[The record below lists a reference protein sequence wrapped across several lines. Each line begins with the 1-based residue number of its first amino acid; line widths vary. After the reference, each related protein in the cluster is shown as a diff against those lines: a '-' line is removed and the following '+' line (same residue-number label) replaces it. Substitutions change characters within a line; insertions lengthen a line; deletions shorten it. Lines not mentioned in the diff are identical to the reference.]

1 MKINIFAI
9 ISRLVMARTKQ
20 TAKVKPFGS
29 PTRKFINKPAPTKA
43 IVKAK
48 TKSIEKKKARKA
60 ASSHINQKI
69 GLFKSEDMEAAVNM
83 YRGSRLPGYA
93 GSPLSLRAVVE
104 HFKDKNITFGS
115 LQKRV
120 SGEVTS
126 MGPSSGGKGCPR
138 ILPRDVEGK

>member
-1 MKINIFAI
+1 
-9 ISRLVMARTKQ
+9 MARTKQ

-43 IVKAK
+43 TVKAK
-48 TKSIEKKKARKA
+48 TKSIEKKARKA
-60 ASSHINQKI
+60 DSSHINQKI

-93 GSPLSLRAVVE
+93 GNPLSLRTVVE

-115 LQKRV
+115 LQK
-120 SGEVTS
+120 
-126 MGPSSGGKGCPR
+126 KGFW
-138 ILPRDVEGK
+138 